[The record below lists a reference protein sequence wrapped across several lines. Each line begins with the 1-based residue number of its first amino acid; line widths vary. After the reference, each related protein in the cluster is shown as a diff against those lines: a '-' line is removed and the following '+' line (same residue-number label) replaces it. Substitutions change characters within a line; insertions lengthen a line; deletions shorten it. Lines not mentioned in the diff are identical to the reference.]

1 MRIGPAC
8 QHLWYNAPMRIK
20 LSALQVLGTGKVYGV
35 IAVKRL
41 GTRSVRRRYADSS
54 ATTAQKTVRSN
65 WARVD
70 RTWQELGA
78 EDVAAWNAYRA
89 WEGLYG
95 YNQYMRSNVPRGLAG
110 HDLYTNPSEIP

>member
-1 MRIGPAC
+1 MRV
-8 QHLWYNAPMRIK
+8 K

-41 GTRSVRRRYADSS
+41 GTKSVRRRYTDSS
-54 ATTAQKTVRSN
+54 ATTAQLKVRSN

-70 RTWQELGA
+70 RTWQDLGA
-78 EDVAAWNAYRA
+78 EDVAAWNKYRA
-89 WEGLYG
+89 WENLYG

-110 HDLYTNPSEIP
+110 LVLYSNPAELP